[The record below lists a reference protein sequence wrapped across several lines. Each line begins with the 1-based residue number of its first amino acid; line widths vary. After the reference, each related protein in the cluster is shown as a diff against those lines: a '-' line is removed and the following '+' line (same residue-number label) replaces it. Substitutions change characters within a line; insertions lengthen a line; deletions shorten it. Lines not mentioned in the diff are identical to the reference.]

1 MIAGDSADWDDFFQ
15 QNLIPAVFALVLST
29 WDRMEKPEQTAH
41 EDAISVKLYTAL
53 ITGKDRN
60 RHAFL
65 IRYQDVEV
73 DTNLAKATGRKDIVV
88 FPSTLE
94 EVYFC
99 LEAKRLNALV
109 SGVRRSLADEYVK
122 EGMQRF
128 VDGKY
133 SWFIRHGGMLGYVLD
148 GQVARAVRNVAANI
162 RTHAKDL
169 GMALPASFFPSS
181 VRPDDPAAKETHH
194 RRVHE
199 TSLFHMHHLF
209 MKGGN

>member
-15 QNLIPAVFALVLST
+15 QNLIPAVLSHVIST
-29 WDRMEKPEQTAH
+29 WEHMEKPEQTAR
-41 EDAISVKLYTAL
+41 EDDISMKLFTAL
-53 ITGKDRN
+53 VTGKDRN
-60 RHAFL
+60 RHPFL

-73 DTNLAKATGRKDIVV
+73 DTDLAKATGRKDIVI

-99 LEAKRLNALV
+99 LEAKRLNAFV
-109 SGVRRSLADEYVK
+109 SGVRRSLAGEYVK

-133 SWFIRHGGMLGYVLD
+133 SRFVRHGGMLGYVLD
-148 GQVARAVRNVAANI
+148 GQINRAVRNVEANI
-162 RTHAKDL
+162 RTHAKEL
-169 GMALPASFFPSS
+169 GVALPASFFPSS
-181 VRPDDPAAKETHH
+181 IRPDDPSAKETHH
-194 RRVHE
+194 HRSHE
-199 TSLFHMHHLF
+199 TALFHIHHLF